1 MFFCHSDMISP
12 LWKSACS
19 ARSLRGLVGENF
31 TASSVLWKR
40 RRTREIKPI
49 FIKAWFFASFASRQK
64 KNDVRRNKK
73 ANQKIT
79 LEAMCTFKAKWRSR
93 FSGNVCSVINLSPPT
108 EGTKGRVTLINK
120 TNSYPHNFP
129 LLTLDVF
136 SVLSRAKRRSRLSG
150 DPA

>member
-1 MFFCHSDMISP
+1 
-12 LWKSACS
+12 
-19 ARSLRGLVGENF
+19 
-31 TASSVLWKR
+31 
-40 RRTREIKPI
+40 
-49 FIKAWFFASFASRQK
+49 
-64 KNDVRRNKK
+64 
-73 ANQKIT
+73 
-79 LEAMCTFKAKWRSR
+79 MCTFKAKWRSR

-150 DPA
+150 DVCPWLNSPQKQKTPHQRGFYMHKILRDLY